1 MPPLSHAG
9 VEKMRLKNATSKV
22 FQSALKTAQLTGSIE
37 IVIAEETN
45 LQEEISDYISENENA
60 WTFSANDLPKS
71 PAAFWQ
77 GIANGI
83 GDVEQTNRNKMVNVI
98 RHLKKVGG
106 ECLFIISD
114 AQELS
119 SMIMGSLTNVSSLK
133 VIGFVFIGNR
143 KIGTR
148 LRQSNVSYT
157 TSYIDNIEQENGP
170 ASSDR
175 MLTTQKAI
183 FRD

>member
-1 MPPLSHAG
+1 
-9 VEKMRLKNATSKV
+9 MRLKNATSKV
-22 FQSALKTAQLTGSIE
+22 FQSALKTAQYTGSIE

-45 LQEEISDYISENENA
+45 LQEEISDYISRNENA

-83 GDVEQTNRNKMVNVI
+83 GDVEQSNRNKMVNVI

-133 VIGFVFIGNR
+133 VIGLVFIGNR

-175 MLTTQKAI
+175 MLTPQKAI